1 MTSWIN
7 RHTLIAAVV
16 AAFVMYIF
24 VTSIQKNR
32 LYELELLTRAQVA
45 EQETVLATIAEVTAR
60 NGADAVTES
69 VIRDCTQTERSS
81 FDSLLGRLDAGL
93 STTEL
98 SDLERLFGRCGR
110 FYAERKS
117 VMVARLE
124 REIEVYASL
133 IAQASVVAGRDQ
145 SEAFQLPAWQ
155 NLSELESRQSELF
168 TELVNIQDEII
179 STLLT
184 GGASQ
189 QETLANIKAAAKEVQ
204 ENLALVNTQAAAV
217 RAELLP
223 L

>member
-189 QETLANIKAAAKEVQ
+189 QETLANIKAAAKEAQ